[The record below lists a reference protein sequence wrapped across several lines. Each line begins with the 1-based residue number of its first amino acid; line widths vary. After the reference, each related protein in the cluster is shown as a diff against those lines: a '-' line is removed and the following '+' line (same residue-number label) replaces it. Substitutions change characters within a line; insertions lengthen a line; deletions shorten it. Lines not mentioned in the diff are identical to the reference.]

1 MEKGAKSSTKQKNYL
16 FVISDNF
23 CNFFLGADAF
33 SDELIAVLV
42 EHVLVFLDDAVH
54 DRLREHRLVDLV
66 VAVTTVANL
75 EKKKIYMKQK
85 HGELRC
91 CATSLKRR

>member
-1 MEKGAKSSTKQKNYL
+1 
-16 FVISDNF
+16 
-23 CNFFLGADAF
+23 
-33 SDELIAVLV
+33 
-42 EHVLVFLDDAVH
+42 VFLDDAVH

-75 EKKKIYMKQK
+75 EKKKNIYEAK

-91 CATSLKRR
+91 CAKSLKRR